1 MTSDELRFSSLVMHL
16 VRSPRPT
23 KQETREQIL
32 QKADELFRLY
42 GVGKTNVADIARE
55 LGMSP
60 ANIYKFFPAKS
71 AIIEACAERGLGL
84 IESEITAI
92 TDAPGGAMDRIG
104 RIVLAVYRLNR
115 EMLRNERRIF
125 SLVMTAVEEN
135 WQCVQKYR
143 GFLLDTMARLL
154 DEGVRSGEFAADPP
168 PQTAQALLDSL
179 TAPLRPHL
187 QLDYNRD
194 GDEEARVRAQIEF
207 LARAL
212 RAKN

>member
-1 MTSDELRFSSLVMHL
+1 MITA
-16 VRSPRPT
+16 RSTRPT
-23 KQETREQIL
+23 KEETRERIL
-32 QKADELFRLY
+32 LKADELFRLY
-42 GVGKTNVADIARE
+42 GVGKTTVADIARE
-55 LGMSP
+55 LGMSS

-71 AIIEACAERGLGL
+71 AIIEACAERGLDL
-84 IESEITAI
+84 IGSEINSIA
-92 TDAPGGAMDRIG
+92 DAPGGAMDRIG

-143 GFLLDTMARLL
+143 GLLLGTMMRLL
-154 DEGVRSGEFAADPP
+154 DEGVRSGEFAADLP

-179 TAPLRPHL
+179 SAPLRPHL
-187 QLDYNRD
+187 QPDYSRD
-194 GDEEARVRAQIEF
+194 GDEEDRVRAQIDF

-212 RAKN
+212 RSKD

>member
-1 MTSDELRFSSLVMHL
+1 MVTT
-16 VRSPRPT
+16 RSPRPT
-23 KQETREQIL
+23 KQETREHIL

-42 GVGKTNVADIARE
+42 GVGKTTVADIARD
-55 LGMSP
+55 LGMSS

-84 IESEITAI
+84 IENEVRAI
-92 TDAPGGAMDRIG
+92 ADAPGGAMDRIG

-143 GFLLDTMARLL
+143 RLLLDTMARLL
-154 DEGVRSGEFAADPP
+154 GEGVRTGEFSSDLP
-168 PQTAQALLDSL
+168 PQAAQALLDSL
-179 TAPLRPHL
+179 AAPLRPHL
-187 QLDYNRD
+187 QPDYSREE
-194 GDEEARVRAQIEF
+194 DEEARVRAQIEF